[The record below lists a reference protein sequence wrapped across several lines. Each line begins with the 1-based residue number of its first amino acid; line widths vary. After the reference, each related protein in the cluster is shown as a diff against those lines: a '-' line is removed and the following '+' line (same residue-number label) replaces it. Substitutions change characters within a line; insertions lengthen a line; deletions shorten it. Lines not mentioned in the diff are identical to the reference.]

1 MSPLYPILTPK
12 QQIFFF
18 LFFLPPMIETFS
30 IPDVPGGETDSG
42 FGQGGTV
49 NKNRHFL
56 CCMLMARVIA
66 EYRLLAAL

>member
-1 MSPLYPILTPK
+1 
-12 QQIFFF
+12 
-18 LFFLPPMIETFS
+18 MIETFS

>member
-1 MSPLYPILTPK
+1 
-12 QQIFFF
+12 
-18 LFFLPPMIETFS
+18 MIKTFS
-30 IPDVPGGETDSG
+30 IPDVPGGETDAG

-66 EYRLLAAL
+66 EYRLPVAL